1 MVTYIDRSI
10 DRERE
15 TFIMRS
21 FLDVIVTHFRK
32 EEKKERREKDR
43 KKVRQA
49 MERKRKQRY
58 SEKEVDILIE
68 KSYGECR
75 TAFCLV

>member
-1 MVTYIDRSI
+1 
-10 DRERE
+10 
-15 TFIMRS
+15 
-21 FLDVIVTHFRK
+21 VTHFRK